1 MQSNER
7 EDEDVTEN
15 IPLVT
20 LIVMDGYGCS
30 SRSDGNAIAAARRP
44 VLSRLWDDDPH
55 TELGASG
62 LSVGLPEGQM
72 GNSEVGHLNLG
83 AGKVVYQDFTKI
95 SQAVRDGSFY
105 ENPTIM
111 AAMERVKANG
121 SALHVIGLIGLGG
134 VHAHASHLFAVME
147 AAKRRGVDRV
157 YIHAI
162 TDGRDTAPTDGIEAA
177 RAIDTRAAEVGVG
190 SIATVSGRYY
200 SMDRDKRWDRTKL
213 AYDAMVYGRG
223 PTAPSAEDAILRS
236 YQTGV
241 TDEFIAPTVIVTGP
255 DGEPVATVQ
264 DGDSVIFFNFRTDR
278 PRQLV
283 RAFVMPDFTDFDRGQ
298 QLQDLYFATMT
309 AYEKD
314 VPTQVAFAATDVS
327 KPLARVLSE
336 RGLHQLHAAETE
348 KYAHVTFFF
357 NGGREQP
364 FPGEDRILIPSPREV
379 GTYDKKPEMSGREVA
394 QATSEAIDSG
404 KYQFVLVNFANAD
417 MVGHT
422 GIMEAAIKAVE
433 TVDAA
438 VGQVVEATI
447 RQGGVTLITADH
459 GNAEQMTDYATGGP
473 YTAHTVS
480 NPVPFILVPGGHS
493 SLDDV
498 RLRHGGVL
506 SDVAPTVL
514 QLLGIP
520 KPNDMTGTS
529 LIEDGTEEKL

>member
-1 MQSNER
+1 M
-7 EDEDVTEN
+7 TKT

-20 LIVMDGYGCS
+20 LIVMDGYGCNP
-30 SRSDGNAIAAARRP
+30 RSDGNAIAAANRP
-44 VLSRLWDDDPH
+44 VLSRLWDEDPH

-95 SQAVRDGSFY
+95 SQAIRDGSFY
-105 ENPTIM
+105 ENPTIVEAM
-111 AAMERVKANG
+111 AHVKDNG
-121 SALHVIGLIGLGG
+121 SALHVIGLIGVGG
-134 VHAHASHLFAVME
+134 VHAHVSHLFAVME
-147 AAKRRGVDRV
+147 AARRAGVDRV
-157 YIHAI
+157 FIHAI

-177 RAIDTRAAEVGVG
+177 RAVEARAAEIGVG
-190 SIATVSGRYY
+190 AIATVSGRYY
-200 SMDRDKRWDRTKL
+200 SMDRDKRWDRTRL
-213 AYDAMVYGRG
+213 AYDAMVHGRG

-236 YQTGV
+236 YDTGV
-241 TDEFIAPTVIVTGP
+241 TDEFIMPTVIVAGP
-255 DGEPVATVQ
+255 DGKPLATVS
-264 DGDSVIFFNFRTDR
+264 DGDSVVFFNFRTDR

-283 RAFVMPDFTDFDRGQ
+283 RALVMPDFAEFDRGP
-298 QLQDLYFATMT
+298 QLRDLYFVTMT

-314 VPTQVAFAATDVS
+314 VPTHVAFQSTDVTM
-327 KPLARVLSE
+327 PLARVLSE

-357 NGGREQP
+357 NGGHEQP

-394 QATSEAIDSG
+394 EATAEAIDTG
-404 KYQFVLVNFANAD
+404 TYRFVLVNFANAD

-422 GIMEAAIKAVE
+422 GVMDAAIKAVE
-433 TVDAA
+433 TVDAG
-438 VGQVVEATI
+438 VGQVVDATT

-459 GNAEQMTDYATGGP
+459 GNAEQMINYLTGGP

-480 NPVPFILVPGGHS
+480 NPVPFILVPGQHS
-493 SLDDV
+493 DLQDA

-520 KPNDMTGTS
+520 KPHDMTGTS
-529 LIEDGTEEKL
+529 LIEDGTEEEL